1 MILQSYGDSEIRN
14 VEFPGT
20 VSAIYRHSFPGP
32 CPPGDDSRP
41 LTFLK
46 KQASL
51 LGSDKSNPIIGLH
64 YWDSELVKSYDVS
77 RAVSNG
83 LLSSC

>member
-1 MILQSYGDSEIRN
+1 M
-14 VEFPGT
+14 FPGT

-32 CPPGDDSRP
+32 CPPGDDS
-41 LTFLK
+41 FLK
-46 KQASL
+46 KQTSL

-77 RAVSNG
+77 QAVSNG